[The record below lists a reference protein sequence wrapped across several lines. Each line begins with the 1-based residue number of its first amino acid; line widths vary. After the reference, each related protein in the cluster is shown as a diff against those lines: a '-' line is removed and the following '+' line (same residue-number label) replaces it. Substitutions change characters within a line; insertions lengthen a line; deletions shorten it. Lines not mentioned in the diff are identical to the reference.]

1 MCQALSNGQATSNK
15 TKSLA
20 FLEFICW
27 HGKTNKRKARSI
39 MRNIYRML
47 KNKAIEKTVMQG
59 KRN

>member
-1 MCQALSNGQATSNK
+1 MPGTVLSNEQATSNN

-27 HGKTNKRKARSI
+27 HGKTKKSNEYNEKYI
-39 MRNIYRML
+39 QHV
-47 KNKAIEKTVMQG
+47 KNKAIEKTAVQG